1 MQALARRESK
11 AGKVLNSLSGG
22 ADSGRHAQRYDEN
35 LVHRGPGGEL
45 LIGTVPAT
53 ERWYQEGIFE
63 AERKTSCTG
72 DAGG

>member
-11 AGKVLNSLSGG
+11 AGKVLNRLSGG

-35 LVHRGPGGEL
+35 LVHRGLGGEL

-53 ERWYQEGIFE
+53 ER
-63 AERKTSCTG
+63 
-72 DAGG
+72 